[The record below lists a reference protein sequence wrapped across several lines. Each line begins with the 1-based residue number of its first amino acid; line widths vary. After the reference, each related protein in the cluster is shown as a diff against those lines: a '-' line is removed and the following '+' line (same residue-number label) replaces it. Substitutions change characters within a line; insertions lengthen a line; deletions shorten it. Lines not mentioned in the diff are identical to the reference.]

1 MFERLMRQ
9 ITMMKEVAVEGLR
22 SKETISK
29 WEEHMIHECYAT
41 FDKGYLDIVQLRLLL
56 ERI

>member
-1 MFERLMRQ
+1 MRQ